1 LQRPHG
7 SSLQMASQSPTISSS
22 NGSHLE
28 KHTKS
33 DSEELATPRHSSATE
48 SHHERHH
55 PGEGFGRASEVES
68 LRPPSLYPSISYAS
82 QIGGVGG
89 VEDEP
94 EIDQT
99 AEKDPNLV
107 EWDGPNDPKNPY
119 NWYSRF

>member
-1 LQRPHG
+1 MD
-7 SSLQMASQSPTISSS
+7 SNSPTISSS
-22 NGSHLE
+22 NGSHHE

-33 DSEELATPRHSSATE
+33 DSEELATPRHSSAIV
-48 SHHERHH
+48 SHHETHH
-55 PGEGFGRASEVES
+55 HGEGFGRASEIES
-68 LRPPSLYPSISYAS
+68 ARSESLYPVISYAS

-119 NWYSRF
+119 NW